1 MARKARRRKS
11 TRSEIAARAKK
22 EREALKKDGIPRAVL
37 GRETQ
42 RQIEKFGLSRDEAAV
57 IVKDAASQ
65 MSRLMTGH
73 LAEFS
78 ADRLAKM
85 LTRLGSSITISI
97 KHPKKL
103 GKRGRVVVRVEK

>member
-1 MARKARRRKS
+1 MARTRKK
-11 TRSEIAARAKK
+11 TPAKVAAPRWKK
-22 EREALKKDGIPRAVL
+22 ERASLKQDGIPRAIL

-42 RQIEKFGLSRDEAAV
+42 RQINRFGLSRDQAAV
-57 IVKDAASQ
+57 VVKDAASQ

-85 LTRLGSSITISI
+85 LMRLGSDITITV
-97 KHPKKL
+97 KHAAKL
-103 GKRGRVVVRVEK
+103 GKRGRVRVRVQ

>member
-1 MARKARRRKS
+1 MARKARRKRS
-11 TRSEIAARAKK
+11 TKAQIAARRKK
-22 EREALKKDGIPRAVL
+22 EQASLRKDGIPRAVL

-42 RQIEKFGLSRDEAAV
+42 RQIERFNLSRDQAAV

-85 LTRLGSSITISI
+85 LTRLGSSIIITVR
-97 KHPKKL
+97 HAKKL
-103 GKRGRVVVRVEK
+103 GKRGRVVVRVER

>member
-1 MARKARRRKS
+1 MARTRRKAS
-11 TRSEIAARAKK
+11 AKTAAQRMKK
-22 EREALKKDGIPRAVL
+22 ERASLKKDGIPRAVL

-42 RQIEKFGLSRDEAAV
+42 RQIERFQLSRDQAAV
-57 IVKDAASQ
+57 VVKDAASQ

-85 LTRLGSSITISI
+85 LTRLGSDITITI
-97 KHPKKL
+97 KHAAKL
-103 GKRGRVVVRVEK
+103 GKRGRVRVRVQ

>member
-1 MARKARRRKS
+1 MARTRRKAS
-11 TRSEIAARAKK
+11 KATAAKRMKK
-22 EREALKKDGIPRAVL
+22 ERASLKKDGIPRAFL

-42 RQIEKFGLSRDEAAV
+42 KQIDKFGLSRDDAAV
-57 IVKDAASQ
+57 VVKDAASQ

-85 LTRLGSSITISI
+85 LMRLGTDITITL
-97 KHPKKL
+97 KHASKL
-103 GKRGRVVVRVEK
+103 GRRGRVRIKVA

>member
-1 MARKARRRKS
+1 MARTRRKASKAESARR
-11 TRSEIAARAKK
+11 IKK
-22 EREALKKDGIPRAVL
+22 ERASLKKDGIPRAVL

-42 RQIEKFGLSRDEAAV
+42 KQIERFGLSRDEAAV
-57 IVKDAASQ
+57 VVKDAASQ

-85 LTRLGSSITISI
+85 LMRLGSDITITV
-97 KHPKKL
+97 KHAKKL
-103 GKRGRVVVRVEK
+103 GRRGRVRIRVE